1 MSRLCN
7 CGQLL
12 ISIAAGWC
20 AAVQPRSYCAHAES
34 ARELRSE
41 VWQHRRRAQR
51 PTWTHNAIA
60 AAVCLSYKYLPVNED
75 VSEWRECAYVQ
86 LAQGKAGLTE
96 TSVRARPPEPAKPP
110 STPQP
115 GGGHWA
121 SCLGL

>member
-20 AAVQPRSYCAHAES
+20 AAVSLALIVLMQR

-41 VWQHRRRAQR
+41 VWQRRRRAQR

-75 VSEWRECAYVQ
+75 VSEWRECAYMQ

-115 GGGHWA
+115 GGHWA